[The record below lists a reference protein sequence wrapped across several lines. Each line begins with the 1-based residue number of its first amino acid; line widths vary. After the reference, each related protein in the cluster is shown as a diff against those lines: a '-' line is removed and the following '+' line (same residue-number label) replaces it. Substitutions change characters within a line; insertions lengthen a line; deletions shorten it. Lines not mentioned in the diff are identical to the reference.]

1 MVKVSL
7 IRSYFYVAE
16 QKVFCLS
23 EICLLTNAK
32 RVASVRAETYV
43 NLYSLSVEHFR
54 DVLERYPV
62 MRRTMESVAAERL
75 TKIGKNPSIV
85 SSRADLDEDQRLL
98 NEIVMESTP
107 VVTSASED
115 EDKDS
120 DDSSSSSKSAK
131 HKKKFKLDFSAKLHK
146 ITEERKSRSRENLK
160 DHTDSKFR
168 NILRKAPSGPNLFSL
183 LAPPVFNERKRSGS
197 VGANLGMIMEN
208 FPDSAQDD
216 SVHKRRHHTESVGS
230 KFFKVFDSKERKR
243 SGSKSSLYDDS
254 PTSERQHM
262 QFLKVPQEKQIKT
275 KDISKYSEKS
285 DVKKSQTILEKEK
298 ESEKDKEIV
307 TKHLSSKQET
317 SSNGKR
323 TPSPSPVQEKP
334 QIQQVSKTE
343 CDIESQK
350 VKFTLHTEDDETV
363 PLTAPEK
370 TEKPDKPVQKSKS
383 PGLKK
388 RSAKLSKH
396 VDFEQAQLIPF
407 NDTTQIVRENDQRCE
422 SPC

>member
-1 MVKVSL
+1 
-7 IRSYFYVAE
+7 
-16 QKVFCLS
+16 
-23 EICLLTNAK
+23 
-32 RVASVRAETYV
+32 
-43 NLYSLSVEHFR
+43 
-54 DVLERYPV
+54 
-62 MRRTMESVAAERL
+62 MESVAAERL

-160 DHTDSKFR
+160 DAVDSKFR

-208 FPDSAQDD
+208 FPDSSQDD
-216 SVHKRRHHTESVGS
+216 VIHKRRHHTESVGS
-230 KFFKVFDSKERKR
+230 KLFRVFDAKDVGKKKY
-243 SGSKSSLYDDS
+243 GSKSSLGDES
-254 PTSERQHM
+254 PSADKQNM
-262 QFLKVPQEKQIKT
+262 QFLKVPH
-275 KDISKYSEKS
+275 EKS
-285 DVKKSQTILEKEK
+285 VKSKDSSKHSDKPDAKKSQTPKQEPEKEPEK
-298 ESEKDKEIV
+298 EDVSKKPI
-307 TKHLSSKQET
+307 SKQE
-317 SSNGKR
+317 SSNGKQPG
-323 TPSPSPVQEKP
+323 TPSPSVP
-334 QIQQVSKTE
+334 SKSTTSSTK
-343 CDIESQK
+343 CDIEYQK
-350 VKFTLHTEDDETV
+350 VKFSLHIEDEETV
-363 PLTAPEK
+363 PLTGK
-370 TEKPDKPVQKSKS
+370 EKPASDKPVHKTKS
-383 PGLKK
+383 PGQKK
-388 RSAKLSKH
+388 RSAKAGRH

-407 NDTTQIVRENDQRCE
+407 NDSAEVGREPDQRCE

>member
-1 MVKVSL
+1 MVYL
-7 IRSYFYVAE
+7 MLLYVIVNFCF
-16 QKVFCLS
+16 VFT

-43 NLYSLSVEHFR
+43 NLYSLSVEHFK
-54 DVLERYPV
+54 DVLDRYPV

-131 HKKKFKLDFSAKLHK
+131 HKKKFKLDFSAKLHR

-160 DHTDSKFR
+160 DSSDSKFR
-168 NILRKAPSGPNLFSL
+168 SMLRKAPSGPNLFSL

-208 FPDSAQDD
+208 FSDGSQDD
-216 SVHKRRHHTESVGS
+216 GIHKRRPHTESVGS
-230 KFFKVFDSKERKR
+230 KLFSKIFEMKDATKRKF
-243 SGSKSSLYDDS
+243 GSRSSLYDES
-254 PTSERQHM
+254 PTGEKHNK
-262 QFLKVPQEKQIKT
+262 QFLNVPPVKST
-275 KDISKYSEKS
+275 KGKDTGKHSDKS
-285 DVKKSQTILEKEK
+285 DTKKSVTGKQEPEKET
-298 ESEKDKEIV
+298 EKDNVSKSS
-307 TKHLSSKQET
+307 SSKQD

-323 TPSPSPVQEKP
+323 SSIPSSSVPEKFTT
-334 QIQQVSKTE
+334 VKTE
-343 CDIESQK
+343 CDIEYQK
-350 VKFTLHTEDDETV
+350 VKFTLHIEDEETV
-363 PLTAPEK
+363 PLKAQEKPEK
-370 TEKPDKPVQKSKS
+370 KSKS
-383 PGLKK
+383 PAQKK
-388 RSAKLSKH
+388 RPAKAKH

-407 NDTTQIVRENDQRCE
+407 NDTPDIGRDTDQRCD